1 MSSGTSWWIFNARN
15 RFCLEDSSGS
25 KLLLPPRKW
34 EAGDEGRWAAGR
46 PIPAP
51 PALRDPT
58 GGRSLGGAGKV
69 AQAFGRDG
77 ATVVSS
83 WPAVGLVTVVD
94 HIVEDFET
102 AVKLKLLSWW
112 LAGGWRWWPP
122 PPTSRQGRRPWVT
135 RRRRGAWWTW
145 WTRPWPARAT
155 RCPGSKWWGSPP
167 PSQHDRFSCLHCRLY
182 SALGKIWP
190 GHKNNRQICAVF
202 IPQLTDGLR
211 RSWKKNI
218 QESNKN
224 ESQLLSNVKLTLQVH
239 KKHLNIVSFLLKI
252 KLGWKSWQNTQYFGI
267 LRISPHWRLYQHGQL
282 HVL

>member
-25 KLLLPPRKW
+25 KLLLPRKW

-46 PIPAP
+46 PIPAA
-51 PALRDPT
+51 PALGDPT
-58 GGRSLGGAGKV
+58 RGRSLGGAGKV

-83 WPAVGLVTVVD
+83 WPAVGLVTVVV
-94 HIVEDFET
+94 HLVEDFET
-102 AVKLKLLSWW
+102 AVKLKLSWW

-167 PSQHDRFSCLHCRLY
+167 LSQHGRFSCLQTVDY
-182 SALGKIWP
+182 SR
-190 GHKNNRQICAVF
+190 KNSDLVTKTISKFVRCSSHN
-202 IPQLTDGLR
+202 
-211 RSWKKNI
+211 
-218 QESNKN
+218 
-224 ESQLLSNVKLTLQVH
+224 
-239 KKHLNIVSFLLKI
+239 FLWMVWGGVGRK
-252 KLGWKSWQNTQYFGI
+252 Y
-267 LRISPHWRLYQHGQL
+267 LRIKQKPKLNLNYFAMLNWHY
-282 HVL
+282 